1 MYKNVYI
8 FVYLGESAP
17 GVYDVPIVIVK
28 HYVTLFLRSDI
39 AGAPPSDRSRYGADS
54 GWTAG
59 RVAGKTAGE
68 VVVQVFF

>member
-8 FVYLGESAP
+8 FVYLGESAL
-17 GVYDVPIVIVK
+17 GVYDVPIVIVE

-39 AGAPPSDRSRYGADS
+39 ADAPPSDRSRYPADS

-59 RVAGKTAGE
+59 RIVGKAAGE
-68 VVVQVFF
+68 VVAQAFF